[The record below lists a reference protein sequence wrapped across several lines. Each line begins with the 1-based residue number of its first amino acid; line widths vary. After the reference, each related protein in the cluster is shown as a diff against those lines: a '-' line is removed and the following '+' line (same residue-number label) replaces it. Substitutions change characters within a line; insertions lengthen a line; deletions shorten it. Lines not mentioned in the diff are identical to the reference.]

1 MPKSTRASS
10 DRYLVVV
17 ESESKKNAL
26 LPFLTPDYD
35 IMVIGSPVKS
45 VVFNPDTDSPDQFEL
60 NGGEV
65 SSEEEPALQILR
77 EKLKT
82 VKGAC
87 LAMSPDEAGELSA
100 LQLTEWL
107 QSRRKVDRRWI
118 LNELTQDGI
127 NQSLDC
133 PRKIDKHRAH
143 THQVRVLV
151 DSIVA
156 HRFRSVLKHS
166 AGVKVPLSFSLVQS
180 LALKRICDRE
190 YRRSVTTRSNRWD
203 LEVEL
208 RRPGGRSF
216 TATLMAIDGTDV
228 CITEQSVMEAVLIDI
243 KEQEFTVDRI
253 TSRTEQIVAPLPFN
267 TRTLLAEAA
276 RRLDFTPAYTLELAF
291 DLYHG
296 FELGRK
302 GRQGLITYPL
312 SESFSVRET
321 ARSEARSLIMTHYG
335 GDYLS
340 RNPRVSTVQY
350 GEMEAIRP
358 VQPGRMP
365 STLKRYLETDT
376 YRLYRLIWERFIAA
390 EMKDA
395 QCVRETVR
403 IGAGPRRRYV
413 LKTLFDDITFR
424 GFMVAYD
431 SHQTSRKQRVKLDQ
445 HNRLLCMG
453 LNPVSRTPEAMP
465 RYTRATLL
473 DALCTPP
480 IGLLSECGHV
490 IETLMGN
497 GLISWEAGELV
508 PTPTGVAILDILVS
522 RFPYAFDVTF
532 WEEIE
537 KKIGLIYKSDRPV
550 RSVLRTVMQTV
561 SGNGRSG
568 TGRESPAEPAPTLVP
583 DSSNATANGVVC
595 PKCGRIMVLKDGRY
609 GRFWACSGFPGCRA
623 TRPVGIGVHCPVDG
637 CDGDVIEKQSKKGR
651 TFYGCSRYPRCT
663 FISWKKPVDIAC
675 PKCNSPY
682 LTVAHRLSGRAVYE
696 CPSCKAEFDA
706 VSVSKPKDVP

>member
-1 MPKSTRASS
+1 MPKSTRVSS

-26 LPFLTPDYD
+26 LPFLSPDYD
-35 IMVIGSPVKS
+35 ILVIGSPVKS
-45 VVFNPDTDSPDQFEL
+45 VVFNPDTDTPDQFEL
-60 NGGEV
+60 DGGEV
-65 SSEEEPALQILR
+65 SPGEEQALQTLQ
-77 EKLKT
+77 EKLKA
-82 VKGAC
+82 VRGVF
-87 LAMSPDEAGELSA
+87 LATSPDEAGELSA
-100 LQLTEWL
+100 LQIIEWL

-118 LNELTQDGI
+118 LNELTLDGI
-127 NQSLDC
+127 NQSLEF
-133 PRKIDKHRAH
+133 PFKIDKHRAH
-143 THQVRVLV
+143 THQVRLLI
-151 DSIVA
+151 DSIVS
-156 HRFRSVLKHS
+156 HRFRTVLKS
-166 AGVKVPLSFSLVQS
+166 TAGVEIPLSLLQS

-190 YRRSVTTRSNRWD
+190 YRRSVNSKSPGWD

-208 RRPGGRSF
+208 RRPGERSF
-216 TATLMAIDGTDV
+216 ATMLMAIDGQDV
-228 CITEQSVMEAVLIDI
+228 CITEQSVLEAVLIDI
-243 KEQEFTVDRI
+243 KDQEFTVDRV
-253 TSRTEQIVAPLPFN
+253 TSRKEKLVAPLPFN
-267 TRTLLAEAA
+267 TRTLLADAA
-276 RRLDFTPAYTLELAF
+276 RHLDFTPAYILELAF

-312 SESFSVRET
+312 SESFSVHEA
-321 ARSEARSLIMTHYG
+321 ARIEARSLIMTHYG
-335 GDYLS
+335 GDYLA

-365 STLKRYLETDT
+365 STLKRYMEADT

-395 QCVRETVR
+395 QCVQETVC
-403 IGAGPRRRYV
+403 ISAGPRRRYV
-413 LKTLFDDITFR
+413 LKTVFDDMTFR

-431 SHQTSRKQRVKLDQ
+431 SHLTFRRHRVNLGQ
-445 HNRLLCMG
+445 HNRLLCIG
-453 LNPVSRTPEAMP
+453 LNPVARKPEATP

-473 DALCTPP
+473 DALCSPP

-508 PTPTGVAILDILVS
+508 PTPSGVAIIDILVS

-532 WEEIE
+532 WEQIE
-537 KKIGLIYKSDRPV
+537 KKIGLVYKSDRPV
-550 RSVLRTVMQTV
+550 RSVLRAVVQTL
-561 SGNGRSG
+561 SGNGSAGSG
-568 TGRESPAEPAPTLVP
+568 GESSAKPAISS
-583 DSSNATANGVVC
+583 DSASDASGNGVIC

-623 TRPVGIGVHCPVDG
+623 TRPVGIGVPCPVDG

-675 PKCNSPY
+675 PKCSSPY
-682 LTVAHRLSGRAVYE
+682 LTVAHRLNGRAVYE

-706 VSVSKPKDVP
+706 VSVTKPKDVM